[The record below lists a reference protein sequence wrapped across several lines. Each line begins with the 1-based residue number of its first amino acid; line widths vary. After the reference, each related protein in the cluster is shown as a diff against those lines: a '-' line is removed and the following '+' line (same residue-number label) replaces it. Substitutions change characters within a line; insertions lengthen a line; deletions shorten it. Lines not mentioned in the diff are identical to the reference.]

1 MTDFTYG
8 DFFGRDACAARG
20 YERRQ
25 RMRRVDLVAKE
36 KYASSLGKKNLRDG
50 MLVST
55 AASARGKHVSPE
67 PLVADHV
74 QDSCDVFAGRVA

>member
-1 MTDFTYG
+1 MPKKSMHPPS
-8 DFFGRDACAARG
+8 
-20 YERRQ
+20 E
-25 RMRRVDLVAKE
+25 
-36 KYASSLGKKNLRDG
+36 KKNLRDG

-55 AASARGKHVSPE
+55 AAGARGKHVSPE